1 MLNFCSFS
9 FFYDSAALLGLR
21 LHTVRHTTLGSTPVD
36 EWPVRRKDLYL
47 TTYNTYKRQTSM
59 PPARFEPATPVSEQ
73 PQTPRLRPRD
83 QWVQR
88 TYAVNTWNHIT
99 ACTGGFKVCANLP
112 FSCSSLGL
120 HLGSPERCL
129 ALWIP
134 TAAAPSSRRQRRWC
148 TEEWDTAPTPSRGG
162 TSSWWHQTSWRFDRT
177 ASSVLYHL
185 WKWCI
190 ISAWYLLPSFV
201 ILVQV
206 QSNSVLT
213 S

>member
-9 FFYDSAALLGLR
+9 FFMPRQPWRAYGSTPSDTPHSVGLLW
-21 LHTVRHTTLGSTPVD
+21 TNDQPVVETSTWQHTTLIRDRHPCR
-36 EWPVRRKDLYL
+36 WR
-47 TTYNTYKRQTSM
+47 
-59 PPARFEPATPVSEQ
+59 RFEPATPASER
-73 PQTPRLRPRD
+73 PQTPRLRPRG

-88 TYAVNTWNHIT
+88 TYAFNDWNRIT
-99 ACTGGFKVCANLP
+99 VCTGGFNVCAHLP

-134 TAAAPSSRRQRRWC
+134 TAAAPSSRKQRRWC
-148 TEEWDTAPTPSRGG
+148 TEESGTAPTPSRGG
-162 TSSWWHQTSWRFDRT
+162 TSPWWLQTSWRCSRM
-177 ASSVLYHL
+177 ASCVRYDL
-185 WKWCI
+185 WKWSI
-190 ISAWYLLPSFV
+190 ISVWYLLLSLV

-206 QSNSVLT
+206 QSNSVLM